1 MYWEWRNNRVLFQ
14 VRSIIYIYET
24 SFSFW
29 ISKTLFKVTPLFFF
43 LSLFVLDMSFLS
55 FLFSRKTTLVA
66 AWWLVGRSSSS
77 FARSNL
83 CSRHLAFHFQLSACC
98 CYCWDCHYL
107 LVVAH
112 PLSTPLFLFI
122 YTSSPSAWPGC
133 WVRHTY
139 DFYERNHFSTC
150 LYLNY
155 NCLMHIAASA
165 APAVYS
171 RFFPRHLDQVTLLK
185 FEYPYHTWNI
195 PIEWTPKLGSRA
207 RTRLSLLVFC
217 IGDCSWFHSCWMNPL
232 RGRKSNRETLGAI
245 DRRVAQYRR
254 AD

>member
-1 MYWEWRNNRVLFQ
+1 MKLPFPFGFPKLF
-14 VRSIIYIYET
+14 SKLPHYF
-24 SFSFW
+24 SFSP
-29 ISKTLFKVTPLFFF
+29 SLFLICLFYRFFF
-43 LSLFVLDMSFLS
+43 LGRLP
-55 FLFSRKTTLVA
+55 
-66 AWWLVGRSSSS
+66 WWLVGRSSSS

-165 APAVYS
+165 APAVGY
-171 RFFPRHLDQVTLLK
+171 
-185 FEYPYHTWNI
+185 I
-195 PIEWTPKLGSRA
+195 PDSFQGI
-207 RTRLSLLVFC
+207 
-217 IGDCSWFHSCWMNPL
+217 
-232 RGRKSNRETLGAI
+232 
-245 DRRVAQYRR
+245 
-254 AD
+254 